1 MTQSRDST
9 IPRMTGIIIG
19 LVVTALW
26 MLSHLRYLRGE
37 RPEGWE
43 SVPLGK
49 ILLLGLFSGLLWGAV
64 AAVIVNLIMWVFH
77 L

>member
-1 MTQSRDST
+1 MTRT
-9 IPRMTGIIIG
+9 IIG
-19 LVVTALW
+19 LAVAALW

-43 SVPLGK
+43 FEPLSK

-64 AAVIVNLIMWVFH
+64 VAVLINLIMWIFH

>member
-1 MTQSRDST
+1 
-9 IPRMTGIIIG
+9 MTGIIIG

-43 SVPLGK
+43 SVRLGK
-49 ILLLGLFSGLLWGAV
+49 ILLLGLFSGLPV
-64 AAVIVNLIMWVFH
+64 HILIDPD
-77 L
+77 